1 MPDVYDGGDDNIV
14 TKELRRL
21 ADQGDAQAQ
30 CELGFRY
37 AHGYGVSRDDQEAA
51 KLYRQ
56 AAEQEDADAQHVLG
70 VMYDEGRGVPKD
82 YVLAHMWLNLA
93 AAKGGKDAVKLR
105 DLLEEIMTPVQLA
118 EAQRLAR
125 EWKPKGK

>member
-1 MPDVYDGGDDNIV
+1 ME
-14 TKELRRL
+14 ELRRL

-30 CELGFRY
+30 FELGFRY

-51 KLYRQ
+51 KWYRQ
-56 AAEQEDADAQHVLG
+56 AADQGDGDAQHALG

-105 DLLEEIMTPVQLA
+105 GLLEEIMTPVQLA

-125 EWKPKGK
+125 EWRPTGKE

>member
-1 MPDVYDGGDDNIV
+1 ME
-14 TKELRRL
+14 ELQRL

-30 CELGFRY
+30 FELGFRY

-51 KLYRQ
+51 KWYRQ
-56 AAEQEDADAQHVLG
+56 AADQGDGDAQHALG
-70 VMYDEGRGVPKD
+70 VMYDEGQGVPKD

-105 DLLEEIMTPVQLA
+105 DLLEERMTTGQLA
-118 EAQRLAR
+118 EAQRLVR
-125 EWKPKGK
+125 EWKAKGK